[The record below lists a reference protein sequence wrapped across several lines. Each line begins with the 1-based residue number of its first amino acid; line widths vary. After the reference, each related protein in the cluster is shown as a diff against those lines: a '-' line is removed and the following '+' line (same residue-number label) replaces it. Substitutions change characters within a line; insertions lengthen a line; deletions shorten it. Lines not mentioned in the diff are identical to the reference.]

1 VIDFDADVI
10 VTIPRNSNEPV
21 VARLKSRTGQ
31 ALAATT
37 VELSVG
43 TDENTYAWVP
53 AEWTDTTV
61 DSDRTVRSQSSRAW
75 TTGDYIVHVRLDGAQ
90 IIRCANRIQVP

>member
-21 VARLKSRTGQ
+21 VARLKSPTGE

-37 VELSVG
+37 VEVSVG
-43 TDENTYAWVP
+43 TDENTYTWQA

-61 DSDRTVRSQSSRAW
+61 DSDRTVRSQSSRVW
-75 TTGDYIVHVRLDGAQ
+75 TTGEYIVHVRLDGAQ